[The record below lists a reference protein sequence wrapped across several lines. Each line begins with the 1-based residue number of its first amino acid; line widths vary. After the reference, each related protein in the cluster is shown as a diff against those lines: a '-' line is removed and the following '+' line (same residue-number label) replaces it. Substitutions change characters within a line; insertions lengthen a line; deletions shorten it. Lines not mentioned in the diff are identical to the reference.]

1 MSITSL
7 CDKLID
13 ANMKKNIALL
23 LFVAATAFSAG
34 DPEGFHLWKS
44 SQMDADAK
52 TLATKLDDHHVASEP
67 LGAVGNRTFSMA
79 HREGPGQA
87 EWHEKQ
93 ADVIMIHS
101 GAVTLVYGGEV
112 VNGKTTAP
120 GEIRGDS
127 IKGGTEV
134 VLGPGDVLH
143 IPAKVP
149 HLMKVAQGKT
159 VTYFVVKVVE

>member
-1 MSITSL
+1 MRKT
-7 CDKLID
+7 
-13 ANMKKNIALL
+13 IAVL
-23 LFVAATAFSAG
+23 LFVAATGFSAG
-34 DPEGFHLWKS
+34 DPEGFRVWKA

-52 TLATKLDDHHVASEP
+52 TLATKVDANHVASLP
-67 LGAVGNRTFSMA
+67 LGSVGNRTFSLA

-87 EWHEKQ
+87 EWHEKV

-101 GAVTLVYGGEV
+101 GAVTLVYGGEI
-112 VNGKTTAP
+112 VNGKTTEP
-120 GEIRGDS
+120 GQIRGDS

-134 VLGPGDVLH
+134 VLGPGDALH

-149 HLMKVAQGKT
+149 HLMKVAPGKQ

>member
-1 MSITSL
+1 MRKI
-7 CDKLID
+7 IGV
-13 ANMKKNIALL
+13 L
-23 LFVAATAFSAG
+23 LFVATTAFSAG
-34 DPEGFHLWKS
+34 DPAEFHVWKS
-44 SQMDADAK
+44 SEIDADAK
-52 TLATKLDDHHVASEP
+52 TLATKLDANHVASET
-67 LGAVGNRTFSMA
+67 LNTIGNRVFMVA
-79 HREGPGQA
+79 HREGPGLA

-112 VNGKTTAP
+112 VDGKTTAP
-120 GEIRGDS
+120 GEIRGAS

-134 VLGPGDVLH
+134 ALGPGDVLH

-149 HLMKVAQGKT
+149 HLMKVAPGKT

>member
-1 MSITSL
+1 MSIAAW
-7 CDKLID
+7 CDKLIGTY
-13 ANMKKNIALL
+13 MKKIIAVL

-34 DPEGFHLWKS
+34 DPEGFHVWKA
-44 SQMDADAK
+44 SQMDTDAK
-52 TLATKLDDHHVASEP
+52 TLATKLDANHVASLP
-67 LGAVGNRTFSMA
+67 LGSVGNRTFSMA

-112 VNGKTTAP
+112 VGGKTTAP

-149 HLMKVAQGKT
+149 HLMKVAPGKQ
-159 VTYFVVKVVE
+159 VTYFVIKVVE